1 MKITTDRRLLRS
13 TIPLCLLITIS
24 NFAFAQS
31 EESLIRASVDK
42 LFDGMRTGDSSI
54 VRSVFMPQLTLTS
67 VSINEKDSVVISNSK
82 ADGFVA
88 AVGKPHPEK
97 WDERISNVKISVDG
111 PMATVWAPY
120 KFFRGETFS
129 HCGVNVFTMIKTKT
143 GWKINA
149 ITDTRRK
156 TNCP

>member
-1 MKITTDRRLLRS
+1 MKRTTNRRLYKS
-13 TIPLCLLITIS
+13 AISICLLITIS
-24 NFAFAQS
+24 NLAFAQS
-31 EESLIRASVDK
+31 EETSIRASVDK
-42 LFDGMRTGDSSI
+42 LFDGMRSGDSSL
-54 VRSVFMPQLTLTS
+54 VRSAFTSQAILTS

-88 AVGKPHPEK
+88 AVGKPHTEK

-156 TNCP
+156 ANCP